1 MPTGPVPTSI
11 RVMLV
16 DDHPFWIDALGED
29 LTEMGCEVVA
39 VAHEG
44 KQVMVRATAT
54 RPDVVVMDLNIP
66 QPDGATCTQLLTSE
80 FPDLKVLVMSASGER
95 DDVLRAVKAG
105 ASGYVLKSATKQEL
119 LDAVRKTAEGE
130 AVFTATLAGLVLGEY
145 RRMANNP
152 ASADD
157 SPALTP
163 AKPKYC
169 GWSPRA

>member
-80 FPDLKVLVMSASGER
+80 FPDLKVLVMSASGN
-95 DDVLRAVKAG
+95 
-105 ASGYVLKSATKQEL
+105 AT
-119 LDAVRKTAEGE
+119 
-130 AVFTATLAGLVLGEY
+130 
-145 RRMANNP
+145 M
-152 ASADD
+152 
-157 SPALTP
+157 
-163 AKPKYC
+163 YC
-169 GWSPRA
+169 GRSRPAPAAMC